1 MLTREE
7 LFFVYKMAYL
17 PEHLPDYVSGISEEE
32 PFIHRNCLCFL
43 GKGHLTFVGF
53 PLKDEGI
60 PLSSLYES
68 ACERFSPETVSI
80 IAPEI
85 WLNSGSCE
93 RQPPDSYYRLDLP
106 LGPLEPDEAYMVR
119 RARRELQVIKGT
131 FGRDHRRLIKEFL
144 KDHTL
149 SPAQANLFKR
159 IPNYLKSSST
169 SHLLEAR
176 RGKDLVAF
184 TILDTGS
191 ADFGFYLFNFRSRK
205 DPVPGASDLLF
216 YEMVGTAQSLGK
228 KALNLGLGINKGI
241 RRFKEKWGGHP
252 FLPYAS
258 AIVTRKPPEFGDLA
272 SKL

>member
-7 LFFVYKMAYL
+7 RVFVHKRAYL
-17 PEHLPDYVSGISEEE
+17 PEHLPDYVSGISGEE

-53 PLKDEGI
+53 PLKEEGG
-60 PLSSLYES
+60 PVSSLYES
-68 ACERFSPETVSI
+68 ACERFSPETVSV

-85 WLNSGSCE
+85 WLDSSSIE

-106 LGPLEPDEAYMVR
+106 LGALEPDLAYMVR
-119 RARRELQVIKGT
+119 RAGRELQVIQGT
-131 FGRDHRRLIKEFL
+131 FGRDHRRLIREFL
-144 KDHTL
+144 KDRAL
-149 SPAQANLFKR
+149 SAAQHNLFKR
-159 IPNYLKSSST
+159 IPNYLKKSST

-191 ADFGFYLFNFRSRK
+191 ADFGFYLFNLRSGR

-216 YEMVGTAQSLGK
+216 YEMAGIAQSLGK
-228 KALNLGLGINKGI
+228 KALNLGLGINEGI
-241 RRFKEKWGGHP
+241 RRFKEKWGGHA

-258 AIVTRKPPEFGDLA
+258 AILTRKPPELADLA
-272 SKL
+272 HKL